1 MPRPSHQHLGGYMGF
16 GRHGLF
22 ERGALAYLAG
32 AADGIYETL
41 LEDIVTPRLLRW
53 PADACNV
60 SLH

>member
-1 MPRPSHQHLGGYMGF
+1 MGF

-60 SLH
+60 SLHT